1 MKLEVKQTTD
11 VQEIEVLVQYRQET
25 DELRHLLAAL
35 ETVNHS
41 IIGIRDNKSYPLNPQ
56 DIFYFESVD
65 DRVYAYTENET
76 FEVKFKLYELENLLA
91 RTSFARVSIS
101 VILNTSMILHFKSSL
116 NGKMDARLKNEEMI
130 SISRS
135 YVSVLKQ
142 TLGGLVK

>member
-11 VQEIEVLVQYRQET
+11 VQEIEVVVQYRQET